1 MAVIE
6 IQGIDC
12 HYRNLKVGDSYVN
25 ETGELVSNGEE
36 VLYSNLPKEEQ
47 YFRRESHPFSQ
58 DELTAIATKELTYD
72 KFNPIQKQWID
83 REKKRFNEGLYAS
96 INGELK
102 FIPGAYWCYVNYW
115 TLEHGDKPEYRED
128 DRLFFLFH
136 EYLRLETDCLGITR
150 GKGRRQGATS
160 IGTFFMWF
168 IGGRTEHSNVGLTSY
183 NDTVAQEVFQK
194 MFMFGLKSMLPF
206 FQEDTDS
213 DSENYVW
220 WRKPVEKKKRG
231 HLFAEREGLNSY
243 ADFRPNAINSYDS
256 GRQAYNMP
264 DEGGKRIK
272 LNINSYW
279 SKLYKTFLVGRNKKG
294 FGYLPTTVNKRNE
307 GGENFKIFWKNS
319 NQNRK
324 NKHTG
329 EPIGINTPN
338 RCVRFFMPATRCYAG
353 CIDLYGNSVIDD
365 PVVPVMGNDGR
376 LITEGSKTIILR
388 EREALEES
396 IRAGIGE
403 VEQLMEHR
411 RDYPLTEFDMFA
423 FEAGN
428 CEFNERMLTR
438 RIDEL
443 DEEPVYLRRGRLTLN
458 ESVIKGMFPG
468 QVDRRER
475 SVGFM
480 DDENG
485 DWLVY
490 EFPFKPN
497 DFDQFND
504 NISPRNTIAYTAG
517 VDTFRIGFAEDGSK
531 GTICIFKKSHVING
545 VEHGCYPVAIYT
557 GRPRLVQFLYDE
569 VMKACMWY
577 GCKVNI
583 EISAGDYYY
592 GYFHEKNCVDIL
604 YWTPARDPH
613 NKNQKIKP
621 GTETASPFEL
631 AAQLEA
637 AKIFF
642 DGNNPDTYNGNIHRV
657 VFKEL
662 LEQALA
668 YSHDER
674 TPFDLI
680 IALMMALLPALRP
693 QPLDA
698 PPDKPVNL
706 LPTWEVKRGG
716 GDTAFGT
723 IPDRFK
729 MAA

>member
-6 IQGIDC
+6 IQGIQC
-12 HYRNLKVGDSYVN
+12 HFRDLKIGDSCVN
-25 ETGELVSNGEE
+25 EDGQLVSQGEDI
-36 VLYSNLPKEEQ
+36 LYANLPKEEQ
-47 YFRRESHPFSQ
+47 YFRREIHPFTD
-58 DELTAIATKELTYD
+58 DELTAIATKELVYEQYSQV
-72 KFNPIQKQWID
+72 QKRWVD
-83 REKKRFNEGLYAS
+83 REKERFENGVYAY
-96 INGELK
+96 INGVLK
-102 FIPGAYWCYVNYW
+102 FIPGAYWCYINYW
-115 TLEHGDKPEYRED
+115 TLEHDEKPEYRED
-128 DRLFFLFH
+128 DRIFFVFH

-168 IGGRTEHSNVGLTSY
+168 IAGRKPNSNVGLTSY
-183 NDTVAQEVFQK
+183 NDTVAGVDVFQK
-194 MFMFGLKSMLPF
+194 MFLKGLKSMLPC
-206 FQEDTDS
+206 FQEDIDS

-220 WRKPVEKKKRG
+220 FRKPVEKKKKG
-231 HLFAEREGLNSY
+231 HLFAKREGLSSL
-243 ADFRPNAINSYDS
+243 ADYRPNVINSYDS
-256 GRQAYNMP
+256 GRQTYNMP
-264 DEGGKRIK
+264 DEAGKRIK

-279 SKLYKTFLVGRNKKG
+279 SKLYKTFLVGRNKVG

-307 GGENFKIFWKNS
+307 GGQNFKTFWKNC

-324 NKHTG
+324 NKHG
-329 EPIGINTPN
+329 DIVGLNTPT
-338 RCVRFFMPATRCYAG
+338 RCVRYFVPATRCYAG
-353 CIDLYGNSVIDD
+353 CIDLYGESVIDD
-365 PVVPVMGNDGR
+365 PVVPIMGNDGK
-376 LITEGSKTIILR
+376 LITEGSRTIILR
-388 EREALEES
+388 EREAIEDS

-403 VEQLMEHR
+403 MEQLMEHR

-428 CEFNERMLTR
+428 CEFNEKMLTH

-443 DEEPVYLRRGRLTLN
+443 DEDPVFLRRGRLVLT
-458 ESVIKGMFPG
+458 ETIIKGAFPG
-468 QVDRRER
+468 QLDRRER
-475 SVGFM
+475 KVSFM
-480 DDENG
+480 DDESG

-497 DFDQFND
+497 DFDEFND
-504 NISPRNTIAYTAG
+504 SIYPRNCMSYTAG

-531 GTICIFKKSHVING
+531 GTICIFKKSNVIGGLEQGN
-545 VEHGCYPVAIYT
+545 YPVAIYT

-569 VMKACMWY
+569 IMKACMWY

-592 GYFHEKNCVDIL
+592 GYFHDKNCIDIL

-637 AKIFF
+637 AKVYL
-642 DGNNPDTYNGNIHRV
+642 DGDNRDLYNGNIHRV

-668 YSHDER
+668 YDHSER
-674 TPFDLI
+674 TPFDLV

-698 PPDKPVNL
+698 PPHKIKNI
-706 LPTWEVKRGG
+706 LPTWNVHKGG
-716 GDTAFGT
+716 NGYTD

-729 MAA
+729 NAA